1 MANILGELLFAV
13 LRAIIADWA
22 CATFFR
28 AGRWLD
34 TMIGGRTAKVFV
46 GMLLGLAA
54 FILIPPIVGSL
65 GL

>member
-13 LRAIIADWA
+13 LRALIADWA
-22 CATFFR
+22 YLTFFK

-34 TMIGGRTAKVFV
+34 AMIGGRTAKVV
-46 GMLLGLAA
+46 IGMLLGLSA
-54 FILIPPIVGSL
+54 FILIPLIVGSL